1 MEEIFTPLLGVIAG
15 LGLAAACGFRIFV
28 PAFVL
33 SIAANSGAVSLGSG
47 FAWIGS
53 TPALIVLGAA
63 TALEIG
69 AYYIPVVDNLLDSI
83 ATPAAVLAGILL
95 SSALMG
101 DIDPWLRWSLATIAG
116 GGLAAAVQV
125 PTVATRG
132 VSTASTAGLG
142 NSLVATGEAA
152 ASTAMSVLAVLWP
165 LLIPVAA
172 LAVVWFLYRR
182 LRRRQETPSLTPA

>member
-1 MEEIFTPLLGVIAG
+1 MDQIFTPILGVIAG

-33 SIAANSGAVSLGSG
+33 SIAAHSGAVHLSSG

-53 TPALIVLGAA
+53 TPALIVLGVA
-63 TALEIG
+63 TVLEVG

-83 ATPAAVLAGILL
+83 ATPAAVLAGVLL
-95 SSALMG
+95 SSAMMG

-116 GGLAAAVQV
+116 GGLAAAVQI
-125 PTVATRG
+125 PTAATRG

-142 NSLVATGEAA
+142 NSLVSTGEAV

-165 LLIPVAA
+165 LLIPIAV

-182 LRRRQETPSLTPA
+182 LRRGQASPSLTPV